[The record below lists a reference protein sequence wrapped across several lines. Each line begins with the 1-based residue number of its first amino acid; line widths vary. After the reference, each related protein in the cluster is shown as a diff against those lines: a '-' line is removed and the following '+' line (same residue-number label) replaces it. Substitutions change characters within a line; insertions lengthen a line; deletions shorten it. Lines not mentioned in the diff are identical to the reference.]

1 MRRGYFSK
9 ARTQVWDYTL
19 IPWDEMNYV
28 DLLIGYLKNGRWDFA
43 EGCEDM
49 VETKLIE
56 SDGRFLQ

>member
-1 MRRGYFSK
+1 M
-9 ARTQVWDYTL
+9 